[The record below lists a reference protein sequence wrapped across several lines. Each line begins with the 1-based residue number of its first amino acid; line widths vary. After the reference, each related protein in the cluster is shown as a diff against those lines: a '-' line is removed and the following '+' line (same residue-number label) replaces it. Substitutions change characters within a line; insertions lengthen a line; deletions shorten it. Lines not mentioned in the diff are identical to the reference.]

1 MDAVAFFEV
10 GLSFLRL
17 LKLRHDINYKKK
29 HFRRWWVKPHIQTC
43 IRNDYGAF
51 STLFCYFKMHD
62 HEEFYKLY
70 RMSVPQFDK
79 LYEILKTKLERSSAV
94 REPLPPQL
102 RFAITLHFL
111 AHGDSIETLCKL
123 YYIGK
128 STVYGI
134 LSDVCQDIWDILS
147 PVYLPEK
154 SVDDWKEIAIDY
166 EKKCNFPHCLG
177 SIDGKH
183 IRITKPPNSGSA
195 FFNYKK
201 YYSFVLMA
209 ICDAHYRFTWIDV
222 GDYGSLNDASVFGAT
237 GLAQELEEKR
247 LPLPEPECLPGT
259 QSSIPYFLIGD
270 EAFKLR
276 PYMMR
281 PYPRR
286 LVTTSREELFNYC
299 LSSTRMRIEDS
310 LGVLVGKWRVFHKA
324 LGFNLSTSVN
334 IVKAAVCL
342 HNCLITSELNDAE
355 ERKKYLNKEILKN
368 ISKNRNMEDSRNE
381 ENKEN
386 ETCDS
391 DGWKIRD
398 ILTSYLENRKK

>member
-286 LVTTSREELFNYC
+286 LVTTSREELFNYWTVSNFNFASSNAFAHPDDVNNGEEETDNENNGLLREQKIC
-299 LSSTRMRIEDS
+299 PESPNCDELPECVQRLSNNGEY
-310 LGVLVGKWRVFHKA
+310 A
-324 LGFNLSTSVN
+324 LNGYEKIIISAFRKIRPEN
-334 IVKAAVCL
+334 I
-342 HNCLITSELNDAE
+342 
-355 ERKKYLNKEILKN
+355 
-368 ISKNRNMEDSRNE
+368 RNMFEKMMNLLEEDE
-381 ENKEN
+381 E
-386 ETCDS
+386 
-391 DGWKIRD
+391 I
-398 ILTSYLENRKK
+398 